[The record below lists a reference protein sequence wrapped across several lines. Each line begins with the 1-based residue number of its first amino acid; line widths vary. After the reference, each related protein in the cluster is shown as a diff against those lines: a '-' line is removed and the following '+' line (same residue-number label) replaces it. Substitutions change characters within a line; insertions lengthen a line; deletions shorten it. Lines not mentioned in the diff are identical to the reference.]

1 MGGSWRERSSATSA
15 SSAAQM
21 RDTVSLDSRS
31 APMRSRT
38 FPTFL
43 VETPSAYISAT
54 EQITARSTLLY
65 LSTRPSGK

>member
-1 MGGSWRERSSATSA
+1 
-15 SSAAQM
+15 M
-21 RDTVSLDSRS
+21 RDTASLDSRS

-54 EQITARSTLLY
+54 AQITAWSTLLN